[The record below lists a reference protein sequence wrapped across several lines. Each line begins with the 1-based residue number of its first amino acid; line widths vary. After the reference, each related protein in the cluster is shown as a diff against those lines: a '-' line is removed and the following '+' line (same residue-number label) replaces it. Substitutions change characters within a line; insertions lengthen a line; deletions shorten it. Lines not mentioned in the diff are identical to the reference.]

1 MTAKDEAQGHRDVPV
16 ELTLAEVLCVAEA
29 RVVGRD
35 WCVQWAGRVLQIDAS
50 HEALGLA
57 GKQVT
62 VRELADGALQ
72 VLWAGGQLTWRD
84 LSHRPVLTRPVVK
97 KPVTNNRPN
106 VPSADHPYN
115 RNPAC
120 GSRGK
125 IPVGYASGDLAT
137 RRQTEDISI
146 AMKTRTVLKR

>member
-1 MTAKDEAQGHRDVPV
+1 M
-16 ELTLAEVLCVAEA
+16 
-29 RVVGRD
+29 
-35 WCVQWAGRVLQIDAS
+35 LQIDPG

-62 VRELADGALQ
+62 VRELAGGERQ
-72 VLWAGGQLTWRD
+72 VLWAGETLTWRE
-84 LSHRPVLTRPVVK
+84 LAKRPTPARREVK

-106 VPSADHPYN
+106 SPSADHPFN

-125 IPVGYASGDLAT
+125 IPVGYASRDLAT
-137 RRQTEDISI
+137 RRRAEDAYI
-146 AMKTRTVLKR
+146 AMKTRTFLKR